1 MANELN
7 VTVPD
12 DLPIIVIERDFDAP
26 VEAVH
31 RAHTNP
37 DLFARWIGPDGY
49 TTKIDTWDMRTGG
62 EYRFLNITPEGEE
75 HGFRGCFHDV
85 REDRIVQTFTWEP
98 MPDSVSL
105 ETLTLEDLGDGRTR
119 LHVTSLME
127 SFEARDGMVA
137 SGMADGMEAGYRK
150 LDALLPTLE
159 PAS

>member
-26 VEAVH
+26 VKAVH